1 MVSAGNE
8 QTRPYVA
15 ANLAAIYGEAGQKVA
30 VISTW
35 DIEAGAATTTSPEV
49 PGADRIRPRQVAD
62 ELEPSRLDHVY
73 RLSLHPFMTG
83 SAQLVTRGRA
93 LLEAARLVC
102 DVIIVDVAP
111 MMALHHAEALAHAA
125 DVVVVVGECGFTTSE
140 DARGAGDLLR
150 RIGAPVLGVAL
161 TNVEFTPNDLRTT
174 VPRQHLATVP
184 AEESPAAE
192 VGDRSVGVAATASP
206 ERPAG
211 DGETAPV
218 EPS

>member
-35 DIEAGAATTTSPEV
+35 DIEAGAVASSAPEV
-49 PGADRIRPRQVAD
+49 PGADRIQPRQVEE

-83 SAQLVTRGRA
+83 SAELVTRGRT
-93 LLEAARLVC
+93 LLDAARLVC

-125 DVVVVVGECGFTTSE
+125 DVVLVVGECGLTTSD
-140 DARGAGDLLR
+140 DARVAGDLLR

-161 TNVEFTPNDLRTT
+161 TNVEITPSDLRRT
-174 VPRQHLATVP
+174 VPRQHRATVP
-184 AEESPAAE
+184 DEESAAAE
-192 VGDRSVGVAATASP
+192 VHDEAGEVETASSELP
-206 ERPAG
+206 PGSGEPAP
-211 DGETAPV
+211 A